1 MVNYKYE
8 AQRSTEKTIVIS
20 SCQTPL
26 LCNSFLHHWKS
37 PWILLINQMFPHL
50 QNIQLQA
57 DKETLYKELE
67 QKHKLLQDSLCIL
80 EKLEHH
86 NGKEIEE
93 LKQKMD
99 DEKSHLEEKVVTLEQ
114 AHLSSRK
121 EGTDTSKGS
130 ANFSQEYLL
139 GEIQRL
145 TIELQLQEDSNKV
158 CIYIYEKTLI
168 VLQV

>member
-1 MVNYKYE
+1 
-8 AQRSTEKTIVIS
+8 
-20 SCQTPL
+20 
-26 LCNSFLHHWKS
+26 
-37 PWILLINQMFPHL
+37 MFPHL

-114 AHLSSRK
+114 TVNVLSEEESTAQSKLKQRVKELEEVIFKKEDEIKAHLSSRK